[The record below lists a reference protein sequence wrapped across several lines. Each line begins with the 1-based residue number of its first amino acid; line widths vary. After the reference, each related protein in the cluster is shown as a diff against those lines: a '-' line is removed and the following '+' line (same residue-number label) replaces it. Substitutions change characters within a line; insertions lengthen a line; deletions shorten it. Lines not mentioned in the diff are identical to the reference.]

1 MGELNK
7 TYIGGLPLGI
17 NNLFQN
23 IINKG
28 NIANGVNISLPNIP
42 LYVSPPATNND
53 DVNKTRINVNINAT
67 LTSIEIVG
75 LNTFKQFD
83 MFRPISKYTMN
94 HTFELETLQVS
105 ASIKVLETDTPYPH
119 NQQNV
124 LIKFAKLENVKIQ
137 LSTLLALDV
146 GLLGKMPLLSLWKH
160 LQGCT
165 IRGVRVFDLTSV
177 EMSFGKII
185 GKPVVIHGL
194 ISQSVDRI
202 LNTFITSITM
212 AYKNTVFTAHTRGL
226 ANIMSAVIFPILN
239 RAIESTIT
247 NLQDK
252 SKNAKEICNSS
263 IIGVSD
269 AIISI
274 LLPLRHI

>member
-1 MGELNK
+1 MGVNR
-7 TYIGGLPLGI
+7 
-17 NNLFQN
+17 LFQN

-42 LYVSPPATNND
+42 LYVSPSITNND
-53 DVNKTRINVNINAT
+53 DVNKTKTNININAT
-67 LTSIEIVG
+67 VTSIEIVG

-146 GLLGKMPLLSLWKH
+146 GLLGKMPLLALWKH
-160 LQGCT
+160 MQGCT
-165 IRGVRVFDLTSV
+165 IRGVRAFDLTSV

-185 GKPVVIHGL
+185 GKPLLVHGM
-194 ISQSVDRI
+194 ISKSVDRI
-202 LNTFITSITM
+202 LNTCISSITM
-212 AYKNTVFTAHTRGL
+212 AYNNTVFSAHTRGL
-226 ANIMSAVIFPILN
+226 SNIMSAAIFPILN
-239 RAIESTIT
+239 RAIESTIIK
-247 NLQDK
+247 LQDK
-252 SKNAKEICNSS
+252 SIDANEICNIS

-274 LLPLRHI
+274 LLPRRHI